1 MEPGSAMI
9 LGDRQIEVASGEEGP
24 SVGLVGR
31 RTFGL
36 SRLAAVGFLT
46 PSAILIGIFLAFPA
60 IWTLYLGLTNYT
72 LFGFT
77 AAHPH
82 VVGIKNYSDAVSN
95 PQFLNSLRVT
105 LVYVL
110 GSAVIGQCI
119 LGFALAWKFRDWHSW
134 VRRALEGLVILAWI
148 VPSVVVAFLW
158 IAYLYPTGTLDSL
171 GGIGTN
177 WLLKYPLQSLIV
189 FNVWRGTAFSM
200 MLFAAAIQTVTPSHL
215 ETARL
220 SGAGGWGQL
229 RDIVLPSTKGHILTD
244 LLLITLWTF
253 NDFTPYLLTQ
263 GGPIHQTDVLGVYVY
278 QQAFNVGLMGYG
290 AAISTI
296 ILAINLVIAVAYL
309 RLLRRRK

>member
-1 MEPGSAMI
+1 MRTAGSL
-9 LGDRQIEVASGEEGP
+9 LGEDLAEAIPSGDEGAP
-24 SVGLVGR
+24 RGR
-31 RTFGL
+31 GRSTFGL
-36 SRLAAVGFLT
+36 SRWAATGFLT
-46 PSAILIGIFLAFPA
+46 PSIVLIGVFLAFPA
-60 IWTLYLGLTNYT
+60 IWTLYLGITNYT

-82 VVGIKNYSDAVSN
+82 IVGTQNYSHAVSN

-105 LVYVL
+105 VVYVL
-110 GSAVIGQCI
+110 SSAVIGQCV
-119 LGFALAWKFRDWHSW
+119 LGFALAWKLRDWHSW
-134 VRRALEGLVILAWI
+134 VRQALEGLVIVAWI

-158 IAYLYPTGTLDSL
+158 IAYLDPTGTVDRI
-171 GGIGTN
+171 GGVGIN
-177 WLLKYPLQSLIV
+177 WLLHYPLQSLVV

-200 MLFAAAIQTVTPSHL
+200 MLFAAAMQTVPPSYL

-220 SGAGGWGQL
+220 AGASGWAQL
-229 RDIVLPSTKGHILTD
+229 RDIILPSTKGHILTD

-278 QQAFNVGLMGYG
+278 QQAFNVGAMGYG

-296 ILAINLVIAVAYL
+296 MLVINLLIAVVYL
-309 RLLRRRK
+309 RLLRRRT